1 MGKKAKLLTV
11 EESSASDE
19 EQEQE
24 DNDQSFASGE
34 SMDSDERIAMGDKE
48 KNGQKEIN
56 DEEGMERRLE
66 EIKKNFY
73 NRLESAKLI
82 KKHGRVPFTEHMT
95 VPGKETVNIPEG
107 LAAVNDDIKREIAL

>member
-1 MGKKAKLLTV
+1 MGKKAKLLKV
-11 EESSASDE
+11 DSESESEQD
-19 EQEQE
+19 QEQE
-24 DNDQSFASGE
+24 DLNQSYDSG
-34 SMDSDERIAMGDKE
+34 DSLDTDERIAMADRQIP
-48 KNGQKEIN
+48 GQREIYD
-56 DEEGMERRLE
+56 DEGIERRLE

-95 VPGKETVNIPEG
+95 VVGKEAVNIPEG